1 MDFLCDEPDDQ
12 PAKKAGG
19 SKPKAVK
26 PVLKP
31 CLKKAPAQENTQKK
45 LPAAKK
51 KPAAAAQKKPAV
63 VQKISSSELLKT
75 NAFEAPFPKGQP
87 TARGSSSEG
96 ADLRR
101 SPEAWFGLRRPR
113 DRFFGPA
120 NASGS
125 NTTLNLIWL
134 SFDPFDCFSL
144 IAHLIL
150 FDPF

>member
-1 MDFLCDEPDDQ
+1 MKLVAMDFLCDEPDDQ

-75 NAFEAPFPKGQP
+75 NA
-87 TARGSSSEG
+87 
-96 ADLRR
+96 DLKRLFQKA
-101 SPEAWFGLRRPR
+101 SRPR
-113 DRFFGPA
+113 GDPPVRGPIYGEA
-120 NASGS
+120 LRLGS
-125 NTTLNLIWL
+125 DCAGLGTDFLALQMLQVPTRL
-134 SFDPFDCFSL
+134 ST
-144 IAHLIL
+144 
-150 FDPF
+150 